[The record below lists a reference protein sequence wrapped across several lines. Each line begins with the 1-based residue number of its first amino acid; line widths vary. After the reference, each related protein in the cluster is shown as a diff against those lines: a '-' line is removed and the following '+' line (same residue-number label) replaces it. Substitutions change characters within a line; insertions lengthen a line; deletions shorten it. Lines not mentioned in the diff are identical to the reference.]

1 MQKIRIYDNLIKMM
15 SAYAD
20 MWMREPTNV
29 ILEIPMERG
38 NFILKKVLIVD
49 DGAFMRLLIK
59 GILGKNDYEVI
70 GEAEDGFIAIDKFK
84 ELRPDLVTMDITMP
98 NCDGIAALKEI
109 LKEDK
114 DACVIMVSSMGQE
127 AYIKEAISSG
137 AKGFIVKP
145 FDESTFMAILNSLE
159 TE

>member
-1 MQKIRIYDNLIKMM
+1 M
-15 SAYAD
+15 
-20 MWMREPTNV
+20 
-29 ILEIPMERG
+29 
-38 NFILKKVLIVD
+38 KKVLIVD

-59 GILGKNDYEVI
+59 GILGKNGYEVV
-70 GEAEDGFIAIDKFK
+70 GEAEDGFVAIDKFK
-84 ELRPDLVTMDITMP
+84 ELHPDLVTMDITMP

-109 LKEDK
+109 IKEDE
-114 DACVIMVSSMGQE
+114 DASVVMVSSMGQE

-145 FDESTFMAILNSLE
+145 FDESTFMAILDSLE